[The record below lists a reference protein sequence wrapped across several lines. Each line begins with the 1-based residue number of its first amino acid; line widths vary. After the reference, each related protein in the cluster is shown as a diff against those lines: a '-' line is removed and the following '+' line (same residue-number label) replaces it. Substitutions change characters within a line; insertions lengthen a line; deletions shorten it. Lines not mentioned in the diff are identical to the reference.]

1 MRAFKA
7 VSRRS
12 QNWKRVSERLI
23 PTIKRDELA
32 MTMHG
37 WCKCLEKR
45 RQTRH
50 ILLNLKARRQRRLTR
65 AVLDYLTSLAAA
77 ARTHACQSRC
87 AAAVLRS
94 TARQMC
100 YHRLRGGV
108 EALERNA
115 RSMKHVKTLLLLS
128 SPRPALLHSPAHV
141 NVRNPGRFRNHAY
154 RVLES
159 SFTHWDAVRNSQASL
174 REATRRVLISRR
186 KNDLEIDAAF
196 NAAVNSLKHDLTLSR
211 TLSVWRHLSTRSLW
225 ERARSGFV
233 TRDCRQVARGLMEL
247 ADAVGC
253 SLLSVLD
260 CYKLTKCE
268 SVDGIVRELEAARL
282 RALAHPPPLLSQL
295 PTSQLPANSAQ
306 LPTSQLPANSKGTRL
321 DFAQANS
328 ADASASTDAFVLEA
342 RGTGL

>member
-12 QNWKRVSERLI
+12 QNWRRVSERLI

-32 MTMHG
+32 MAIHA
-37 WCKCLEKR
+37 WRKCLEKR
-45 RQTRH
+45 RQMRH
-50 ILLNLKARRQRRLTR
+50 ILLNLQTRRQKRLTG
-65 AVLDYLTSLAAA
+65 AVLEHLTSLAAA
-77 ARTHACQSRC
+77 ARSHACQNRC

-94 TARQMC
+94 TARTMC
-100 YHRLRGGV
+100 YQRLRSGV

-115 RSMKHVKTLLLLS
+115 RTMKHVKTLLLLS
-128 SPRPALLHSPAHV
+128 SPRPVLLHSPAHV

-159 SFTHWDAVRNSQASL
+159 SFTHWDAVRNSQAAL

-225 ERARSGFV
+225 GRARSGLV
-233 TRDCRQVARGLMEL
+233 TRECCQVARGLMEL

-260 CYKLTKCE
+260 CYKLTKCD
-268 SVDGIVRELEAARL
+268 SVDGIVQELEAARM

-295 PTSQLPANSAQ
+295 PTSRLPASSTQ
-306 LPTSQLPANSKGTRL
+306 LPTSQLPGNSKGTRL

-328 ADASASTDAFVLEA
+328 ADASAPADAFVLDD
-342 RGTGL
+342 GGIC